1 MFPSSPNFRAD
12 RGYAPN
18 PLVDPL
24 CQLANIINI
33 YICMYVYI

>member
-1 MFPSSPNFRAD
+1 MFPSSPKFRAD

-24 CQLANIINI
+24 CQLANIIYI
-33 YICMYVYI
+33 YINMI